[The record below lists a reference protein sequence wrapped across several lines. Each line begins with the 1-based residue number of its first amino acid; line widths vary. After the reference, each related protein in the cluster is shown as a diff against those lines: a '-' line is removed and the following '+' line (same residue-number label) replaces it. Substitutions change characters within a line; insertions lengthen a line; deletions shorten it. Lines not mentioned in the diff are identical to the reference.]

1 MPQPPDAIGYET
13 VTQWLVPAIL
23 AGAIHYL
30 QRIATRLG
38 QISESLAVVVNQIDS
53 HERRIAALESARER
67 LSCSRTS

>member
-1 MPQPPDAIGYET
+1 MDVNTGAIGYET

-38 QISESLAVVVNQIDS
+38 QISESLAVVVNQIDA
-53 HERRIAALESARER
+53 HERRLTALEGMRDR
-67 LSCSRTS
+67 MTCQK